1 MPHGAAGAISGDTC
15 GAWWRSQGVAAL
27 TAGFGGFTLSLS
39 GTSSSTTDGT
49 FFEAKGGLNLN
60 HTAEFTRDFLRKPTE
75 HGNVLSALASRK
87 SSDRPLHFFFAGQ
100 IRKGGERKPA
110 APAAPRQSVAAPY
123 RP

>member
-1 MPHGAAGAISGDTC
+1 MLLELVRYTSLPSAGVLCPPTRPPAG
-15 GAWWRSQGVAAL
+15 WR
-27 TAGFGGFTLSLS
+27 
-39 GTSSSTTDGT
+39 TTDGT